1 MNDQKMVQVRFDK
14 FNNVLDELIIAKGK
28 VYNIVGFYALWESSY
43 GPNGSS
49 GYLNKTLNLLL
60 EEETKRNAKFLQRR
74 Y

>member
-1 MNDQKMVQVRFDK
+1 MDDRKIVQVHFDR

-49 GYLNKTLNLLL
+49 GYLSFM
-60 EEETKRNAKFLQRR
+60 RHQISC
-74 Y
+74 